1 MHRKSAAFELLATPP
16 RVCLANFY
24 PFKPGEAAGPHW
36 SESNLYLP
44 CTSGTGEIQAGP
56 RRFTLQA
63 GQILQIPWATPLH
76 YQADRHAP
84 FVLIG
89 VHLAYLPWFAP
100 PAARPLHTSRT
111 VDFGRATMQEAPTP
125 QPFAEPLLLT
135 PPPDS
140 RLLDLAAEIA
150 RAYEQGFAAQAAE
163 EREARLRALALQF
176 LVDFM
181 ACARGQGDAQ
191 RQARATAAQARV
203 VREIASFMELSL
215 AYPHKRGDLAER
227 AGLSESGLAEAFR
240 AVTGRAP
247 IDYLID
253 LRLAHARR
261 MLRTGREPV
270 GAIAAKVGIPDVF
283 HFSKLFKKRTGCAP
297 LAYRQRLRI

>member
-1 MHRKSAAFELLATPP
+1 MNTLPPAFELLATPP

-24 PFKPGEAAGPHW
+24 PFKPAETAGPHW

-44 CTSGTGEIQAGP
+44 CTNGAGEIQVGP
-56 RRFTLQA
+56 RRFPLQA
-63 GQILQIPWATPLH
+63 GQILQVPWAAPLH

-89 VHLAYLPWFAP
+89 VHLTYLPWLAP
-100 PAARPLHTSRT
+100 PAMRPLHTSRT
-111 VDFGRATMQEAPTP
+111 VNFDRASMQAAPTP
-125 QPFAEPLLLT
+125 QPFAEPLLLL

-140 RLLDLAAEIA
+140 RLLDLAVEIA
-150 RAYEQGFAAQAAE
+150 RAYEQGLAAQSAG

-176 LVDFM
+176 LADFM
-181 ACARGQGDAQ
+181 ACARGQGGTP

-203 VREIASFMELSL
+203 VREIASFMELGL
-215 AYPHKRGDLAER
+215 ARPHKRGDLAER

-270 GAIAAKVGIPDVF
+270 GVIAARVGIPDVF